1 MKLSGSSRD
10 ASLHGGLRSG
20 QRFRCWGRRTSTV
33 FTNILRDVRLGLRG
47 LRRDRGFAVTAIVS
61 IGLGVGANA
70 AIFSLVNQALFRSL
84 PVAAPDRLVLLNW
97 NGLFVGPGW
106 GSGNLMSYPFYR
118 DLRDETQVFDGVFGR
133 APFTV
138 NLALEGSAEPTS
150 AEVVTGSYF
159 RVLGVRP
166 FLGRLFDDSD
176 DRQPGAHPVVV
187 VSFDFWRTRLG
198 SRSDVIGRTVR
209 INTHP
214 MAIVGVAAEGFTGID
229 WGAVPALWIP
239 TMMKREA
246 TPDFDWLLNRRGR
259 WLHVFGRLKPGTTA
273 QQSQAALQPWFNAM
287 LHADTR
293 REDWP
298 RVTAD
303 QERRYLRASLE
314 VLPASHGRSDLR
326 ARLQRPL
333 LVLLAATALVLLLAC
348 LNVANLYLARGFAR
362 RRETALCLALGAS
375 RGRVVQE
382 LLVQS
387 AIVAIVGAV
396 LGTLL
401 APIVINALLSFLP
414 QSTAGID
421 LSARIDMRLFGFAL
435 TVSLMTAILF
445 TLAPAFR
452 HARAQPSLALK
463 EESST
468 IGAGIR
474 LRKALVV
481 GQIALAMTLLIGAG
495 VFVRTL
501 GNLRAKGPGFATTNQ
516 MMFRIDGSGIGYSPA
531 QATVLTRN
539 VLASVRNLP
548 EVQSAGLS
556 VAELLSGGSWNQQ
569 VTIQSERRVVT
580 DGVVHCNAISPGFF
594 DTLGVPI
601 LVGRDFTDRD
611 AYETVT
617 VSRPGEGAP
626 GFRSA
631 IINQSLARRYFGDR
645 SPIGARLGLG
655 NQPDTRTN
663 IEIVGVVNT
672 FSYRGLRDTEDQ
684 AFFPY
689 FEGSF
694 GGGTFWVR
702 TRVPSRMAFSA
713 IRNAVRQIDPALPI
727 VRMRTLDDQVDGT
740 LVNERLLATLASAFA
755 GLAILLALVGVY
767 GVTSFVVSRRTREI
781 GIRVALGATRA
792 SAVRLILRDGATML
806 IGGVAIALPVVWGLG
821 SLIQSQLFGV
831 RAMDWPTVAVAAAL
845 IAVGALVA
853 SALPVRRAT
862 AISPIQALRHE

>member
-1 MKLSGSSRD
+1 M
-10 ASLHGGLRSG
+10 
-20 QRFRCWGRRTSTV
+20 
-33 FTNILRDVRLGLRG
+33 FTNILRDVRVGVRG
-47 LRRDRGFAVTAIVS
+47 LLRDRGFALTAILS

-70 AIFSLVNQALFRSL
+70 AIFSLVNQALFRFL
-84 PVAAPDRLVLLNW
+84 PVTEPERLVLLNW

-106 GSGNLMSYPFYR
+106 GSSNLMSYPFYR

-138 NLALEGSAEPTS
+138 NVALEGSSEPAS
-150 AEVVTGSYF
+150 AEIVTGSYF

-166 FLGRLFDDSD
+166 SLGRLLDESD
-176 DRQPGAHPVVV
+176 DQQPGAHPVVV
-187 VSFDFWRTRLG
+187 VSHDFWRTRLG

-214 MAIVGVAAEGFTGID
+214 MTIVGVAAEGFTGID
-229 WGAVPALWIP
+229 WGEVPALWIP

-259 WLHVFGRLKPGTTA
+259 WLHVFGRLKPGTTP
-273 QQSQAALQPWFNAM
+273 QQAQAALQPWFNAM

-298 RVTAD
+298 HVTAD
-303 QERRYLRASLE
+303 QEQRYLRSQIE

-326 ARLQRPL
+326 TRLQRPL
-333 LVLLAATALVLLLAC
+333 LVLLAATALVLLLGC

-387 AIVAIVGAV
+387 AIVAIAGAV
-396 LGTLL
+396 VGTLL
-401 APIVINALLSFLP
+401 APAVINALLSFLP
-414 QSTAGID
+414 RSAAGID
-421 LSARIDMRLFGFAL
+421 LSARIDMRLFAFAL
-435 TVSLMTAILF
+435 AVSLLTAVLF
-445 TLAPAFR
+445 SLAPAFR
-452 HARAQPSLALK
+452 NARAQPSLTLK
-463 EESST
+463 EESAT
-468 IGAGIR
+468 IGAGIG
-474 LRKALVV
+474 LRKVLVV
-481 GQIALAMTLLIGAG
+481 AQIALAVILLIGAG

-501 GNLRAKGPGFATTNQ
+501 GGLRAKGPGFATTNQ
-516 MMFRIDGSGIGYSPA
+516 MMFGVYASGVGYPPA
-531 QATVLTRN
+531 QAAALMRS

-556 VAELLSGGSWNQQ
+556 VSTLLTGGSWNQQ
-569 VTIQSERRVVT
+569 VTIESDRRIVT
-580 DGVVHCNAISPGFF
+580 DGVVHCNAITPAFF
-594 DTLGVPI
+594 DTLGVP
-601 LVGRDFTDRD
+601 LLAGRDFNDRD

-617 VSRPGEGAP
+617 VSRPGEGTP

-672 FSYRGLRDTEDQ
+672 FSYRGLRDTDDQ

-694 GGGTFWVR
+694 GGGMFWVR
-702 TRVPSRMAFSA
+702 TRVPSQMAFSA
-713 IRNAVRQIDPALPI
+713 IRNAVRRIDPALPI
-727 VRMRTLDDQVDGT
+727 AYMRTLDDQIDRA
-740 LVNERLLATLASAFA
+740 LLNERLLATLASAFA

-781 GIRVALGATRA
+781 GIRVALGATRGA
-792 SAVRLILRDGATML
+792 AVSLILRDGAIMV
-806 IGGVAIALPVVWGLG
+806 IAGVAIALPVAWGLG

-831 RAMDWPTVAVAAAL
+831 RAMDGPTVAVAAAL
-845 IAVGALVA
+845 IAAGALVA
-853 SALPVRRAT
+853 TALPVRRAT
-862 AISPIQALRHE
+862 AISPSQALRHD